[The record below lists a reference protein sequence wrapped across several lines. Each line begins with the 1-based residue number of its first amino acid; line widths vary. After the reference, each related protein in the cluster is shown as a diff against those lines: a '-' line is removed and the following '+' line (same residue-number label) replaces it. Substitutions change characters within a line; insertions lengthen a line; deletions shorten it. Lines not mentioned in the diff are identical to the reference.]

1 MMNCALRMM
10 NCVLKTRNFVFKL
23 MNSADADGSGALSRS
38 EVAQLAESLNAKLTE
53 RDLDASMAEMDEDG
67 DGGANERTMFL
78 KN

>member
-1 MMNCALRMM
+1 
-10 NCVLKTRNFVFKL
+10 